1 MRGEALPFSGIT
13 FLIPFKGLR
22 GAKTRWDIESAQ
34 REPMLLEILDH
45 NLRTVAQVVGARSTV
60 LVSPDSECF
69 ARFPTLRHFHSSAGD
84 LNGDLRQA
92 RESLA
97 DDGTLGV
104 LLPDLPGL
112 TTDDVAAMLEAS
124 TRAQVVLCPDHQ
136 QVGTNGLVLSP
147 SHCLDFLFE
156 GASFKRY
163 SQRALELG
171 RSVVVLERPGL
182 GEDADESA
190 DLERMMRL

>member
-1 MRGEALPFSGIT
+1 MRGEAVPLLGIT

-22 GAKTRWDIESAQ
+22 GTKTRWDMESAQ
-34 REPMLLEILDH
+34 RERMLLEILDH
-45 NLRTVAQVVGARSTV
+45 NLHTVAEVVGATSTV

-69 ARFPTLRHFHSSAGD
+69 ARFPSLRHFHCSAGS

-97 DDGTLGV
+97 GDGTVGV

-112 TTDDVAAMLEAS
+112 STDDVAAMLEAS

-136 QVGTNGLVLSP
+136 RVGTNGLVLSP
-147 SHCLDFLFE
+147 AHCLDFLFE
-156 GASFKRY
+156 GASF
-163 SQRALELG
+163 QRHSRRAQQLG
-171 RSVVVLERPGL
+171 RSVLVLERPGL